1 MTKFWSQMSLP
12 ARKIR
17 RRMAGCAVPVAALVA
32 VSVLAIS
39 CGGAKHPPAAQPS
52 TPPQPTTTTTSSPPQ
67 STSPS
72 LPPQS
77 TSPSLPPQ
85 STSPSLPPSSPVG
98 RPMKQLAV
106 PFGTGKGGVT
116 VLLTVPRTWQL
127 SKTQPKSCCSEPPTR
142 CVVAA
147 GSDYA
152 GNLWNCRLTVTFGP
166 AGFLS
171 PNDPRAL
178 PLQGRSSWSTT
189 QESNWAIAGRQGEY
203 RRFANSSGAESEQW
217 TIMTG
222 PQIAFWHSITPQ
234 NDHALVAGIVDSAVL
249 PPQTDPHRQSDVG
262 YVRQISKRPDGYH
275 LRLDRVVPNLDG
287 TVTNINPATYDYR
300 LDGLVTILHARD
312 RCDRWEDEGCN
323 MAYLLSQFA
332 KGPHPADG
340 LQAVDGAYVHLR
352 YVRAYEV
359 AFGDAVHQ

>member
-77 TSPSLPPQ
+77 TSPSLPP
-85 STSPSLPPSSPVG
+85 SSPVG

-106 PFGTGKGGVT
+106 PFGTGKGGGT

-127 SKTQPKSCCSEPPTR
+127 SKTQPESCCSEPPTR

-152 GNLWNCRLTVTFGP
+152 GSVMNCRLTVIFGP
-166 AGFLS
+166 PGFIS
-171 PNDPRAL
+171 PNDPPGL
-178 PLQGRSSWSTT
+178 PQQGRHSWSTT

-203 RRFANSSGAESEQW
+203 RRFANSSAAESEQW

-222 PQIAFWHSITPQ
+222 PQIAFWHPITPQ
-234 NDHALVAGIVDSAVL
+234 SDHALVAGIVDSAVL

-262 YVRQISKRPDGYH
+262 YIRQISKRLDGYH

-287 TVTNINPATYDYR
+287 TVTNVNPATYDYR
-300 LDGLVTILHARD
+300 LDGLAAIPHARD
-312 RCDRWEDEGCN
+312 RCDQWGDLSCN

-340 LQAVDGAYVHLR
+340 SQAVDGAYVFLVNEGVGVG
-352 YVRAYEV
+352 YQVR
-359 AFGDAVHQ
+359 FGAPSRCC

>member
-1 MTKFWSQMSLP
+1 MIIMTKFWSQMFLP

-52 TPPQPTTTTTSSPPQ
+52 TPPQPTTTTTSSPPT

-127 SKTQPKSCCSEPPTR
+127 SKTQPESCCTEPPTR

-152 GNLWNCRLTVTFGP
+152 GNLLNCRLTVTFGP
-166 AGFLS
+166 VPGLIS
-171 PNDPRAL
+171 PNAPPGL
-178 PLQGRSSWSTT
+178 PQQGRNSWSTT

-234 NDHALVAGIVDSAVL
+234 SDHALVTGIVDSAVL
-249 PPQTDPHRQSDVG
+249 PPQTDPHRQSDIG
-262 YVRQISKRPDGYH
+262 YIRQISKRPDGYH

-300 LDGLVTILHARD
+300 LDGFVTIPQPRD
-312 RCDRWEDEGCN
+312 RCDQWG
-323 MAYLLSQFA
+323 
-332 KGPHPADG
+332 
-340 LQAVDGAYVHLR
+340 
-352 YVRAYEV
+352 
-359 AFGDAVHQ
+359 

>member
-1 MTKFWSQMSLP
+1 MIIMTKFWSQMSLP

-17 RRMAGCAVPVAALVA
+17 RRMAGCATPVAALVA

-52 TPPQPTTTTTSSPPQ
+52 TPPQPTTTTMSSLLPQ

-72 LPPQS
+72 LPR
-77 TSPSLPPQ
+77 
-85 STSPSLPPSSPVG
+85 SSPVG

-106 PFGTGKGGVT
+106 PFGTGKQGVT

-127 SKTQPKSCCSEPPTR
+127 SKTQSVSCCSEPPTR
-142 CVVAA
+142 CVAA
-147 GSDYA
+147 PGSEYA
-152 GNLWNCRLTVTFGP
+152 GNVWNCRLTVTFGP

-171 PNDPRAL
+171 PNDPPA
-178 PLQGRSSWSTT
+178 PPQQGRSSWSTT

-203 RRFANSSGAESEQW
+203 RRFANSSGAESELW

-234 NDHALVAGIVDSAVL
+234 SDHALVAGIVDSAVL
-249 PPQTDPHRQSDVG
+249 PPQTDPHRQSDIG
-262 YVRQISKRPDGYH
+262 YIRQISKRPDGYH

-300 LDGLVTILHARD
+300 LDGDVTIPQPRD
-312 RCDRWEDEGCN
+312 RCDRWEDQGCN

-340 LQAVDGAYVHLR
+340 SQAVEGAYVHLR
-352 YVRAYEV
+352 YVGAYEV